1 MIPAARARVLIA
13 AIVIVA
19 TSRAA
24 AEPVHLHMRTP
35 STVTTEGGNT
45 RQLPP
50 GYFLDEDSYTKL
62 DAEMRRL
69 QEQETR
75 LGAENRS
82 LRGTLSSW
90 QPGWIVVTVA
100 IASGVALGWYV
111 NSQL

>member
-1 MIPAARARVLIA
+1 MRPRVILAALI
-13 AIVIVA
+13 IVA

-24 AEPVHLHMRTP
+24 ADPVHLHMRTP
-35 STVTTEGGNT
+35 STVTTEGGTT

-50 GYFLDEDSYTKL
+50 GYFLDEESYSKL
-62 DAEMRRL
+62 DTEVRRL

-90 QPGWIVVTVA
+90 QPGWLVVVGA
-100 IASGVALGWYV
+100 VVGGAALGFYV
-111 NSQL
+111 HSKL

>member
-1 MIPAARARVLIA
+1 MRPRVILA
-13 AIVIVA
+13 AIVILA
-19 TSRAA
+19 TTRAA

-35 STVTTEGGNT
+35 STVTTEGGTT

-50 GYFLDEDSYTKL
+50 GYFLDEDSYSKL
-62 DAEMRRL
+62 DTEMRRL

-90 QPGWIVVTVA
+90 QPGWLVVVGAVVVGAT
-100 IASGVALGWYV
+100 LGFYV
-111 NSQL
+111 H

>member
-1 MIPAARARVLIA
+1 VRPRVILAALI
-13 AIVIVA
+13 IVA

-24 AEPVHLHMRTP
+24 ADPVHLHMRTP
-35 STVTTEGGNT
+35 STVTTEGGTT

-50 GYFLDEDSYTKL
+50 GYFLDEESYSKL
-62 DAEMRRL
+62 DTEVRRL

-90 QPGWIVVTVA
+90 QPGWLVVVGA
-100 IASGVALGWYV
+100 VVGGAALGFYV
-111 NSQL
+111 HSKL